1 MNVFKPNTILK
12 KLEEELDALKIENI
26 EKKALA
32 EKSVGVC
39 QLAFLEL
46 KKYVTQD
53 GFNNTE
59 EEITFFKIIKPTIF
73 SKLIFYHELFRI
85 ETYKPLTHKKLMVK
99 MLNNEIRKIHEFIK
113 NNKEFYLYYTTNQ
126 TCLDDTY
133 FTRSNI
139 SVLVGSEY
147 FHYLTDPQFA
157 TPKDEIVSY
166 IIAYEQFGKYLDNE
180 ISILKNGR
188 SFWQTFQPKSLN
200 FEMSWTASKIALV
213 ELIYAL
219 HCCSCINNGRIQI
232 NELIEFFETVFDV
245 KLYKAYRTF
254 IDIKDRKREKTKFL
268 TELKKGLT
276 NMLDDLD
283 ALTYKN

>member
-59 EEITFFKIIKPTIF
+59 EEITFFKIIKPKIF

-126 TCLDDTY
+126 TCLDETY
-133 FTRSNI
+133 FTRSNSSALI
-139 SVLVGSEY
+139 GSEY

-188 SFWQTFQPKSLN
+188 RFWQTLQPKSLN
-200 FEMSWTASKIALV
+200 FKMSWTASKIALV

-232 NELIEFFETVFDV
+232 NELIGFFEMVFDV

-283 ALTYKN
+283 ALN

>member
-59 EEITFFKIIKPTIF
+59 EEITFFKIIKPKIF

-126 TCLDDTY
+126 TCLDETY
-133 FTRSNI
+133 FTRSNSSALI
-139 SVLVGSEY
+139 GSEY

-166 IIAYEQFGKYLDNE
+166 IIAYEQSGKYIDNE
-180 ISILKNGR
+180 ICILKNGR
-188 SFWQTFQPKSLN
+188 SFWQTLQPKSLN
-200 FEMSWTASKIALV
+200 FKMSWTASKIALV

-232 NELIEFFETVFDV
+232 NELIGFFEMVFDV

-283 ALTYKN
+283 ALTSKN

>member
-59 EEITFFKIIKPTIF
+59 EEITFFKIIKPKIF
-73 SKLIFYHELFRI
+73 SKLIFYHELFRV
-85 ETYKPLTHKKLMVK
+85 ETYKPLTHKKRMIK

-133 FTRSNI
+133 FTRSNSSALI
-139 SVLVGSEY
+139 GSEY

-166 IIAYEQFGKYLDNE
+166 IIAYEQLGKYLDDQIN
-180 ISILKNGR
+180 ILKNGQKLWQ
-188 SFWQTFQPKSLN
+188 SFKS
-200 FEMSWTASKIALV
+200 K
-213 ELIYAL
+213 
-219 HCCSCINNGRIQI
+219 
-232 NELIEFFETVFDV
+232 
-245 KLYKAYRTF
+245 KLTIIIR
-254 IDIKDRKREKTKFL
+254 DQSHV
-268 TELKKGLT
+268 
-276 NMLDDLD
+276 
-283 ALTYKN
+283 